1 MGSRG
6 IHSRRGLASF
16 LCLVIG
22 IFFFNGCAT
31 QPMKQVPSEE
41 SQVPIIQSI
50 DVRSVQHKAILEI
63 NSDRPTHF
71 TAFQLVDPPRI
82 ILDVRGKPAESLERS
97 TRVEEGGIKE
107 ISVQKGRS
115 QPMTTRLVIK
125 LEEVPIEYK
134 TQSLDR
140 LIRLILTPKGA
151 LRETPQEK
159 PVAVAEA
166 AEEKETP
173 AGPYTPRIFFKP
185 KADNGLNQILGIDFT
200 MLNQGKSRLII
211 TTEQKA
217 PYHLE
222 QKGLTSLLLT
232 MERSTI
238 PPLLMRRLESIYFE
252 GAVDRVRASTADSR
266 VAMLITLK
274 EMVPFHVDQTDQA
287 ITIDFGPTSIRPP
300 EKTIVPIKE
309 AKKEAEIRP
318 VVAQE
323 GKGAPA
329 AGIRKTAAESIQKV
343 AMVQSPALPAFMKKK
358 YKGAPMTMDF
368 VNADVTNILRLIAEV
383 SNLNIVWG
391 PEVKGNVSMRLKNV
405 PWDQALDLILANNN
419 LGMRREGNVIWITTK
434 AQLAKIEAEE
444 RRKRAEY
451 EAELQKRREAEK
463 KAKEAAK
470 ELEPLVTEYLPLD
483 FATTEEIKAHLEPLL
498 SERGKLSEDARTN
511 TIIITDLAQKIEEAK
526 KIVERFDT
534 PVKQIMIEARIVDAT
549 TNFTRDLGV
558 QWGGT
563 TSDEVG
569 IDAQRRDNT
578 GVTFGIPTD
587 ATGFSAGGDNLV
599 GGTFSSNSPEGWNSN
614 LGFTFGYLT
623 TSALGAIT
631 LDARLALS
639 ETEGTAKVIS
649 APKVI
654 ASNGEEAYI
663 KRGDEFVAAQA
674 AENVEPTIMEASLE
688 LTVTP
693 TVSFNDFVTMELTVK
708 DEQKTGSDSK
718 RTKEVKT
725 KMMVKSGETIVI
737 GGIYKQ
743 NRTDDESGIPYLRKI
758 PVLGWLFKADRK
770 TFRKSELLVFI
781 TPTVLPPPGQARAR
795 AL

>member
-211 TTEQKA
+211 TTEQKV

-222 QKGLTSLLLT
+222 QKGLTNLLLT

-300 EKTIVPIKE
+300 EKTIVPNKE

-434 AQLAKIEAEE
+434 AQLDKIEADE

-483 FATTEEIKAHLEPLL
+483 FATTEEIKAEALL
-498 SERGKLSEDARTN
+498 SERGKLSEDIRSN
-511 TIIITDLAQKIEEAK
+511 TIIITDIAEKIQEAK
-526 KIVERFDT
+526 KIVQTFDT
-534 PVKQIMIEARIVDAT
+534 PEKQVLIEARIVDAS

-558 QWGGT
+558 QWGDGE
-563 TSDEVG
+563 SAEG
-569 IDAQRRDNT
+569 INAQRRDNT
-578 GVTFGIPTD
+578 GVSFGIPTD

-599 GGTFSSNSPEGWNSN
+599 GGTFSSNVPQKWKPN

-623 TSALGAIT
+623 SSALGAIT
-631 LDARLALS
+631 LDARLALA
-639 ETEGTAKVIS
+639 ETEGSAKVIS
-649 APKVI
+649 APRVMAANNQK
-654 ASNGEEAYI
+654 ATI
-663 KRGDEFVAAQA
+663 KKGVKFVAAQA
-674 AENVEPTIMEASLE
+674 AENVSAETMEANLE
-688 LTVTP
+688 LGVTP
-693 TVSFNDFVTMELTVK
+693 HVSVNDFVTMEITVTDDK
-708 DEQKTGSDSK
+708 QLGNDSK
-718 RTKEVKT
+718 SQKYIETKL
-725 KMMVKSGETIVI
+725 MVKSGETIVI
-737 GGIYKQ
+737 GGIYKED
-743 NRTDDESGIPYLRKI
+743 RSDDERGIPYLRKVPI
-758 PVLGWLFKADRK
+758 LGWLFKGQRR
-770 TFRKSELLVFI
+770 TYEKSELLIFI
-781 TPTVLPPPGQARAR
+781 TPTVLPPPGEARAR